1 MPGGKQGAAVPV
13 WQEGPIQPGGQAHL
27 PGKEQRP
34 PFWHGTW
41 HRAVRANKHSIT
53 RWGCAS
59 PFPCLHKH
67 ALCTHVGQHNLVP
80 ALGMGC
86 SILVGLSCAEDVLG
100 AAGVGQTGLGLEG
113 GRGACNQHR
122 SGEGEPRCALTAQE
136 SIWCCSMSSSGG
148 RLAADVLTCSA
159 FALRCTSQCPP
170 ESISL
175 PLLLIYMERTCSLYL
190 FSGNSKVNK
199 QSHRKKA

>member
-1 MPGGKQGAAVPV
+1 MGLRIP
-13 WQEGPIQPGGQAHL
+13 L
-27 PGKEQRP
+27 
-34 PFWHGTW
+34 
-41 HRAVRANKHSIT
+41 
-53 RWGCAS
+53 
-59 PFPCLHKH
+59 PCLHKH

-80 ALGMGC
+80 ALDVGC